1 MRLKPIAVLLGL
13 LLGLLS
19 GTTRSAESLSIYAAA
34 SLTNALNDVIAA
46 YGETHSTRVIANYA
60 SSSTLARQI
69 AQGAPADLYIS
80 ANLQWMDY
88 LTEAGVLADD
98 SRRTLL
104 GNRLVL
110 VTARDSALATVE
122 LHPDWDLAGALGDS
136 RLALGDPDHVP
147 AGRYAKEALQWLGL
161 WPVAEPRL
169 ARANNVRGALALV
182 ERGEAPLGIVYG
194 SDALSARVRILAEFP
209 PHSHSPIDYPVAI
222 VRNADSPAARELLA
236 FLNAPHATDIF
247 RRHGFEVH

>member
-1 MRLKPIAVLLGL
+1 MRLKPIAVLLSL
-13 LLGLLS
+13 LLSLASLPA
-19 GTTRSAESLSIYAAA
+19 RSAESLSIYAAA
-34 SLTNALNDVIAA
+34 SLTNALNAVIAA
-46 YGETHSTRVIANYA
+46 FGETHPTRVIANYA

-88 LTEAGVLADD
+88 LTETGVLADD

-110 VTARDSALATVE
+110 VTGTNSALVPVE
-122 LHPDWDLAGALGDS
+122 LDQDWNLAGALGDS

-194 SDALSARVRILAEFP
+194 SDAASARVRVLAEFP
-209 PHSHSPIDYPVAI
+209 ARSHSPIDYPIAI
-222 VRNADSPAARELLA
+222 VRSADRPAARELLA
-236 FLNAPHATDIF
+236 FLSTPQATDIF
-247 RRHGFEVH
+247 RRYGFEVR